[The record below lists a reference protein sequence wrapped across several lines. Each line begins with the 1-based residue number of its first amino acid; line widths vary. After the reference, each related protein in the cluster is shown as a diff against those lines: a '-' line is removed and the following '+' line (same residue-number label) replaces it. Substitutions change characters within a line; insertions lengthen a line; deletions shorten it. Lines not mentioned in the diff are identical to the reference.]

1 MNRSF
6 ENTSGD
12 QPARTDQQA
21 GEARQFWQTLLA
33 GAEPLMTF
41 PTDIARPARIDT
53 TSDAVR
59 FRIDPDT
66 LDRLHALCAR
76 ESADPEDLFLAA
88 YQVFLYRYSGQEDCI
103 VGVARLGDA
112 GDQAVPLRQAVRA
125 TDPFTALLAANK
137 RLREQAS
144 PFAHAYLARPT
155 GDEAAPGS
163 HAPVFQHR
171 FAHLRAA
178 GSPDDAQCAPL
189 GILDT
194 AFTIIREPHGAQGV
208 VQFNTSL
215 FEAESAQRWAN
226 NLSMLLMS
234 IASAPA
240 APIGDLE
247 LLHPSERQFIARS
260 LDHTAT
266 PFRQRFPSVH
276 GGFEQQAAKTPNA
289 LALRCGDARLTY
301 AELDARANA
310 IAQHL
315 HEQGVGAGD
324 LVGICTAR
332 TPDMIAGVIGV
343 LKLGATYVPMDLKYP
358 VLRLKT
364 IAEEAQLKYLLCDAR
379 GRGLLDTAGMRE
391 FVLEDIRPAPL
402 TYVSPAI
409 GDDSLCHVI
418 FTSGSTGKPKGVMA
432 RHRNVLA
439 FLEWIW
445 ATYSVEEL
453 QVVMCCSSLCFDL
466 TVFEIWGPL
475 TVGGTIVLVDNPASL
490 VQQPEPGL
498 TLVNTVPTALRL
510 LVDEM
515 AMPGTVK
522 AVNVC
527 GEPLD
532 AQLVQDLFKAY
543 PGVVFYNTY
552 GPTEDTAYST
562 FFKMTGPVEQDPP
575 IGAPIVHEF
584 GRVVDA
590 HGAQVPVGAV
600 GELLIG
606 GAGVARGYLFKPEQT
621 AERFIEASNHAG
633 EPASAYRTGDFVRL
647 RNDGQ
652 LHFVGRRDDQVKLRG
667 FRIDLGD
674 IVNALCQIP
683 GVTDARVLVQKHHTG
698 DVLVAYVSHAE
709 VPAGEHRHPAVSA
722 YIEREAAL
730 RLPAFMV
737 PGFFVLFDKLPLN
750 DNGKVDRHA
759 LRAIDFDPH
768 HAEQSD
774 EAWTDDE
781 RTVAEIWKTTL
792 GLERAGR
799 EDDFFQLGGNSLLAV
814 RLIARLN
821 RAFQSNLPTQAVFEE
836 RTIAALAARA
846 QREGKAQS
854 LPLARVDLSAG
865 VPPTYPQLAMLMQ
878 AQKVSFNLCMAARI
892 DGSVDEAALRR
903 SLQSLLARHDALR
916 ARFVKEGDGPQV
928 RMRFSD
934 ETPDVLRVVEIG
946 QEGQVMEAL
955 HAEWATPFDLNGGSP
970 LRALLIR
977 QAPQQHVLMLSV
989 HHAVTDEWS
998 NNIIKHDL
1006 ARFYSAELGREVAP
1020 LAPLPFRYGDYAAW
1034 QASLHRTEDYMRQIG
1049 YWMGEFRGL
1058 RIEGRFAPSAA
1069 AQPVPGRAMAYLE
1082 LDPPADVEQ
1091 RLLALAARHGYT
1103 RYVVLMAA
1111 LQLALVEYSGL
1122 AQQLVWSPV
1131 SRRSQPEL
1139 EECVGMFSNLAAIAA
1154 YADKDMQAGE
1164 FLALIERKVAQARGN
1179 SDVSALTAVM
1189 SDRSL
1194 MPQLPMIG
1202 LNFIDLPNE
1211 CEWEL
1216 EGTAAT
1222 PIPLRLEQ
1230 EADLCVLELTVRV
1243 TRGGTRTMIAYQPAV
1258 LHEDDVRRIVAT
1270 MWSLVGSFDHE
1281 PATRIGELL
1290 AARQGAA
1297 ALG

>member
-12 QPARTDQQA
+12 QPAKTDQQ
-21 GEARQFWQTLLA
+21 ARQFWQTLLA

-41 PTDIARPARIDT
+41 PTDIARPARIDAA
-53 TSDAVR
+53 SDAVR

-66 LDRLHALCAR
+66 LGTLHALCTR
-76 ESADPEDLFLAA
+76 ESVDPEDLFLAA

-103 VGVARLGDA
+103 VGVAHLGAA
-112 GDQAVPLRQAVRA
+112 GDHAAPLRQAIRA

-144 PFAHAYLARPT
+144 AFAHEYPTAAHPT
-155 GDEAAPGS
+155 GDAAAPES

-171 FAHLRAA
+171 FAHLRTA
-178 GSPDDAQCAPL
+178 GSPDDVQCAPP

-194 AFTIIREPHGAQGV
+194 AFTIIDGPHGAQGV

-215 FEAESAQRWAN
+215 FEGESGQRWAN
-226 NLSMLLMS
+226 NLSMLFTS
-234 IASAPA
+234 IAATPA

-247 LLHPSERQFIARS
+247 LLHPSERHFIARC

-266 PFRQRFPSVH
+266 PFRPRFPSVH
-276 GGFEQQAAKTPNA
+276 AGFEQQAAKTPDA

-315 HEQGVGAGD
+315 YGQGVREGD

-343 LKLGATYVPMDLKYP
+343 LKLGAAYVPMDLKYP

-364 IAEEAQLKYLLCDAR
+364 IAEEAELKYLLCDAR
-379 GRGLLDTAGMRE
+379 GRGLLDAAGLRE
-391 FVLEDIRPAPL
+391 FVLEDIQPAPL
-402 TYVSPAI
+402 TCVSPAI

-445 ATYSVEEL
+445 ATYSAEEL

-532 AQLVQDLFKAY
+532 AQLVKDLFRAY

-562 FFKMTGPVEQDPP
+562 VFKMTGPVEQDPP

-590 HGAQVPVGAV
+590 HGAQVPVGAI

-606 GAGVARGYLFKPEQT
+606 GAGAARGYLFKPEQT
-621 AERFIEASNHAG
+621 AERFIASSNHAG
-633 EPASAYRTGDFVRL
+633 EPASAFRTGDFVRL

-674 IVNALCQIP
+674 IVNALGQIP
-683 GVTDARVLVQKHHTG
+683 GVTDARVLVQRHHTG
-698 DVLVAYVSHAE
+698 DVLVGYVSHAE
-709 VPAGEHRHPAVSA
+709 VPAGVHRHPTVSA

-730 RLPAFMV
+730 RLPAYMV

-768 HAEQSD
+768 HAAQSD
-774 EAWTDDE
+774 EAWTDEE
-781 RTVAEIWKTTL
+781 RTVAEIWKATL
-792 GLERAGR
+792 GLERIGR

-821 RAFQSNLPTQAVFEE
+821 RAFQSNLPSQAVFEE
-836 RTIAALAARA
+836 RTIAALAVLA
-846 QREGKAQS
+846 QREGSAQG
-854 LPLARVDLSAG
+854 LPLARADLSAG
-865 VPPTYPQLAMLMQ
+865 VSPTYPQLAMLMQ
-878 AQKVSFNLCMAARI
+878 AQKISFNLCTAARI
-892 DGSVDEAALRR
+892 DGPVDEAALRR

-916 ARFVKEGDGPQV
+916 ARFIKEGPQV
-928 RMRFSD
+928 RMLLSD
-934 ETPDVLRVVEIG
+934 EVPDVLRVVEAG
-946 QEGQVMEAL
+946 QERQVMEAV
-955 HAEWATPFDLNGGSP
+955 HAEWAAPFNLNAGSP

-977 QAPQQHVLMLSV
+977 QTPERHVLMLSV
-989 HHAVTDEWS
+989 HHVVTDEWS

-1049 YWMGEFRGL
+1049 YWKGEFSSL
-1058 RIEGRFAPSAA
+1058 RIEGSFAPSAA

-1082 LDPPADVEQ
+1082 LDPPAGVEQ
-1091 RLLALAARHGYT
+1091 RLVALAARHGYT

-1131 SRRSQPEL
+1131 SRRTQPEL
-1139 EECVGMFSNLAAIAA
+1139 EECVGMFTNLMAIAA
-1154 YADKDMQAGE
+1154 YADKDMQLGE
-1164 FLALIERKVAQARGN
+1164 FLALVERKVAQARGN
-1179 SDVSALTAVM
+1179 SDVSALTALM
-1189 SDRSL
+1189 GDPSL
-1194 MPQLPMIG
+1194 MPRLPMIG

-1211 CEWEL
+1211 FEWEL
-1216 EGTAAT
+1216 EGAAT
-1222 PIPLRLEQ
+1222 APIPLRLEQ

-1243 TRGGTRTMIAYQPAV
+1243 TQSGTQTTIAYQPAV
-1258 LHEDDVRRIVAT
+1258 LHEDDVQRIMAT
-1270 MWSLVGSFDHE
+1270 VWSRVDSFDHE
-1281 PATRIGELL
+1281 PGARIGELP
-1290 AARQGAA
+1290 A